1 LEFIRNE
8 GRSEREIFKNR
19 NNNELNTKEEYAER
33 IDKAQQESEMAV
45 KNMLRMLQETK
56 EIGNTVNL
64 ELERQLEA
72 LDSVNENLME
82 TESTMKRYTVSN
94 KGQ

>member
-1 LEFIRNE
+1 MEFIRNE

>member
-1 LEFIRNE
+1 MEFIRNE

-82 TESTMKRYTVSN
+82 TESTMKRYTVNN

>member
-1 LEFIRNE
+1 
-8 GRSEREIFKNR
+8 
-19 NNNELNTKEEYAER
+19 
-33 IDKAQQESEMAV
+33 MAV

>member
-1 LEFIRNE
+1 MEFIKNE

-82 TESTMKRYTVSN
+82 TESTMKRYTVNN

>member
-1 LEFIRNE
+1 MEFIRNE

-56 EIGNTVNL
+56 EIGNTINL

>member
-1 LEFIRNE
+1 MEFIRNE

-19 NNNELNTKEEYAER
+19 NNNELNTKEECAER

-56 EIGNTVNL
+56 EIGNTINL